1 MNSALARSIADL
13 SSRWRNRFLPWK
25 KSSKSGHLR
34 RGARGEKTILSPA
47 TFKRLHTKA
56 PPGQSTPS
64 FDLAEVDW
72 SKGTVLWHSGS
83 NGTFFAL
90 VHIVPAENYA
100 TCVACNCGDDGS
112 GEACQR
118 SVQNPCKMPDRIM
131 TTKVVAID
139 SDRNMDFDSC
149 EVPAALA
156 GGRLEVLVLGIRRAV
171 DIAACTVDDD
181 PEHPHAKRG
190 EPLIAGVH
198 LG

>member
-1 MNSALARSIADL
+1 MGRSARA
-13 SSRWRNRFLPWK
+13 
-25 KSSKSGHLR
+25 
-34 RGARGEKTILSPA
+34 
-47 TFKRLHTKA
+47 
-56 PPGQSTPS
+56 
-64 FDLAEVDW
+64 
-72 SKGTVLWHSGS
+72 SGS
-83 NGTFFAL
+83 ISNNRPSQSPMVIGREDIRA
-90 VHIVPAENYA
+90 AA
-100 TCVACNCGDDGS
+100 ASGS

-139 SDRNMDFDSC
+139 SDRNMDFDSR

-171 DIAACTVDDD
+171 DIAACPVDDD

-190 EPLIAGVH
+190 EPLVAGVD